1 LRWNRVSKDH
11 YYTCRKVLYAKK
23 VLSVSEMTFLFPE
36 CAELGKKESYS
47 FDEFGCVGRYDY
59 YSLEFLMVFAF
70 NVDSLLTIEVVCL
83 HEVNG

>member
-1 LRWNRVSKDH
+1 
-11 YYTCRKVLYAKK
+11 VLYAKK